1 MDEIEGGILA
11 QIPPSALTLTLTRST
26 IRMQH
31 SASWSI
37 DKVNPVHDLLVGLT
51 GEGHYLVDGRLEVLR
66 PGEAMLIPRNT
77 RFVGW
82 NPGAETYTGIAQ
94 HFTLDIYGTHDL
106 LSQMDLRPRVALPRW
121 DVLGP
126 LVRQFR
132 QTAPPSSVTLAQHH
146 AFMLILIAYVEAA
159 FVAWRDQ
166 RAFVPDRP
174 DQIALSVMV
183 AATRIAA
190 DPLAPGIAEAVVADA
205 PYNRDYFLR
214 AFRTRVGRTPRQF
227 QEFRRM
233 ERAMHLL
240 ESGASVGTAA
250 AEVGYADPYYF
261 SRMFKRIMGLSPRA
275 HMARVQH
282 SRDGSLL
289 HLDELAQIQALHAA
303 NARTGAPPGPSPEP
317 QPAGIGRR

>member
-31 SASWSI
+31 SSSWSI
-37 DKVNPVHDLLVGLT
+37 DKVNPVDDLVIGLE
-51 GEGHYLVDGRLEVLR
+51 GEGHYLIGDDYIIVR
-66 PGEAMLIPRNT
+66 PGDAMFIPRNT

-82 NPGAETYTGIAQ
+82 NPGRAPYIGVAQ
-94 HFTLDIYGTHDL
+94 HFTLDIYGKHDL
-106 LSQMDLRPRVALPRW
+106 FAQMELRQKVALPRW

-126 LVRQFR
+126 LARQFR
-132 QTAPPSSVTLAQHH
+132 QTAPPSSVTLAQNH
-146 AFMLILIAYVEAA
+146 AFMLMVIAFIEEA

-166 RAFVPDRP
+166 RAFPGLRP
-174 DQIALSVMV
+174 DQIELSVMV

-190 DPLAPGIAEAVVADA
+190 DPLTPGLAEAVVADA

-214 AFRTRVGRTPRQF
+214 EFQKRVGRTPRKF
-227 QEFRRM
+227 QDFKRM

-240 ESGASVGTAA
+240 ETGATVSATAS
-250 AEVGYADPYYF
+250 EVGYGDPYYF
-261 SRMFKRIMGLSPRA
+261 SRMFKKIMGLSPRA
-275 HMARVQH
+275 HIERVKQ

-289 HLDELAQIQALHAA
+289 HLDELAQLQALQEGKTRHVR
-303 NARTGAPPGPSPEP
+303 NG
-317 QPAGIGRR
+317 